1 MEEKSWATRMIYDSV
16 YIHEM
21 NCVTPLGS
29 NLEDNW
35 SSLLRG
41 EGGLGLHHIGTLSD
55 LYAAKIDD
63 KLLLDLCNGDN
74 TRLENMLISAMLP
87 ILNARTLTERTA
99 FVLSTTKGNISS
111 LEVGNAKNVELS
123 RLAKKVA
130 VQTGVMT
137 EPIVVSHACVS
148 GLLALFVAKRLIQS
162 GLYDDAIVLAA
173 DELTAFVA
181 SGFSAFQAMSPF
193 PCRPFDRDRAGVSL
207 GEASACLYVSKEIG
221 NYKILGEG
229 SVNDANHISGPSRTG
244 EGLVQSVT
252 AAASEADV
260 DLTTLD
266 YISAHGTATAYND
279 EMEAIAFNRLGLQAI
294 PVNSLKGYYGH
305 TLGASGLLE
314 TVLALK
320 GMTENL
326 LIPTLGFREHGVS
339 QPLNIVKELQTAPI
353 RRLLK
358 TASGFGGSN
367 AAVIIDKVC

>member
-1 MEEKSWATRMIYDSV
+1 MIYDSV